1 MHINDLISQAAAP
14 HMQAINTA
22 LENFAAAVA
31 SARAAGFSVVVR
43 APGEQLNL
51 DDPLNAMVER
61 RLADVISTASLFA
74 ELKYTATVREQ
85 A

>member
-22 LENFAAAVA
+22 LENFATAVS

-43 APGEQLNL
+43 APSEQLNL

-61 RLADVISTASLFA
+61 RLADVISAANLFA